1 MGTRDIVAM
10 LAATAA
16 AFAPAAA
23 RAYEVAP
30 MIVELEPSGE
40 AARGA
45 MDVRNTGDQPIAV
58 AVSLLDR
65 STSEP
70 VDPETVSIFP
80 FQATIG
86 PLETQRFRIE
96 WFGARDLSR
105 SKSWYVQVEQLP
117 IGLGE
122 GAESTAMAFV
132 VNFLAELHVT
142 PPGTA
147 PGIRIERWSAD
158 GLVIANDG
166 DRYGYAADQD
176 LRAPSGAVARADAVL
191 EAMQGDSFL
200 APGERVTLA
209 LAPPAGD
216 HQP

>member
-86 PLETQRFRIE
+86 PLETQRFLSEERNVAVEGDALVLSEIFK
-96 WFGARDLSR
+96 WYGADFEPTVEAWIRERRPDL
-105 SKSWYVQVEQLP
+105 P
-117 IGLGE
+117 P
-122 GAESTAMAFV
+122 TD
-132 VNFLAELHVT
+132 ELRFR
-142 PPGTA
+142 PYD
-147 PGIRIERWSAD
+147 WSLNA
-158 GLVIANDG
+158 
-166 DRYGYAADQD
+166 
-176 LRAPSGAVARADAVL
+176 
-191 EAMQGDSFL
+191 
-200 APGERVTLA
+200 
-209 LAPPAGD
+209 
-216 HQP
+216 QP